1 MHNIEEIKLSES
13 NQKWEEPFKDLLDEI
28 YWSGYAETL
37 AEENPEAYSL
47 EYYYF
52 MALYDDAPHT

>member
-1 MHNIEEIKLSES
+1 MTNTEEITLAVS
-13 NQKWEEPFKDLLDEI
+13 NQKWEGPFRDLLDEI

-47 EYYYF
+47 EYFYF
-52 MALYDDAPHT
+52 MELYD